1 MAMTPAEAYQ
11 KAIEALNNARQEFK
25 DKAASIDTLEKEFK
39 ETKSQLQK
47 TAEDLEATKQQLQ
60 TTKTEFETTKME
72 FETTKNEL
80 QSVDTL
86 LKNQLQS
93 FDSLLTKGLSD
104 LQSIKQGPLAP
115 GTEIV
120 REVHP
125 LALATNDEFI
135 DVSGQWREL
144 TRPVYSTYDYTAAL
158 PGTQRK
164 YKLIVRQGNDGQ
176 PARGDVSKYR
186 LFYPWVSNADN
197 IDYSGNLNYGNLDE
211 GGWDTITLDHITN
224 PFNQDKH
231 GNSYWRLDG
240 FTSNCTNR
248 VFSVT
253 LMIVDVIS

>member
-1 MAMTPAEAYQ
+1 MAGQDITPAEAYQ
-11 KAIEALNNARQEFK
+11 KAFEALNNARQEFR
-25 DKAASIDTLEKEFK
+25 DKTGAIDNLEKELK
-39 ETKSQLQK
+39 ETKGLLQK
-47 TAEDLEATKQQLQ
+47 NSGELETIKQQLQ
-60 TTKTEFETTKME
+60 ITITE

-86 LKNQLQS
+86 LKSQLQS
-93 FDSLLTKGLSD
+93 VDALLSKGLSD
-104 LQSIKQGPLAP
+104 IQSIKQGPLAP

-135 DVSGQWREL
+135 DVNGQWIAV
-144 TRPVYSTYDYTAAL
+144 TRPVYSTYDYTATL

-164 YKLIVRQGNDGQ
+164 YKLIVRQANDGQ
-176 PARGDVSKYR
+176 APRGDVSKYR
-186 LFYPWVSNADN
+186 LFYPWVNNADN
-197 IDYSGNLNYGNLDE
+197 TEYPGNLNWGSLDE

-231 GNSYWRLDG
+231 GNSYWRLEG

-253 LMIVDVIS
+253 LMVVDIIS

>member
-11 KAIEALNNARQEFK
+11 KALEALNNARQEFR
-25 DKAASIDTLEKEFK
+25 DKAASIDSLEKESK
-39 ETKSQLQK
+39 ETKSQLQ
-47 TAEDLEATKQQLQ
+47 TTVEELEATKQQLQ
-60 TTKTEFETTKME
+60 TTMTE

-125 LALATNDEFI
+125 LALATDDEFI
-135 DVSGQWREL
+135 DVNGQWKEL
-144 TRPVYSTYDYTAAL
+144 TRPVYSTYDYTATL

-164 YKLIVRQGNDGQ
+164 YKLIVRQANDGQ
-176 PARGDVSKYR
+176 SPRGDVSKYR
-186 LFYPWVSNADN
+186 LFYPWVNNADN

-231 GNSYWRLDG
+231 GNSYWRLEG